1 MRKVDIFKGKEISNE
16 IITRPKEITRIRCVE
31 PVYNSNSWS
40 LESVYN
46 LAELHG
52 INVEDEILVLG
63 KDWFLCYRISEN
75 TVEFLE
81 WIAQNEPETK
91 FIQSIEMM
99 KSLQKIFL
107 QHKDKKFTT
116 AMRHNGSYP
125 FYLKMLQRGYFK
137 ELSHTIDIDICN
149 GFAPERLKYLE
160 EEYSSL
166 ENFLNSEE
174 AKNNPEYL
182 TYILHCL
189 DFNVTDTFVKRCM
202 KLAKKL

>member
-1 MRKVDIFKGKEISNE
+1 MRRIDVFKGIEISNE
-16 IITRPKEITRIRCVE
+16 IITKIKEITRIRCTK

-40 LESVYN
+40 LESVYY

-52 INVEDEILVLG
+52 ISVEDEILILG
-63 KDWFLCYRISEN
+63 EDWFLCYRISEN
-75 TVEFLE
+75 IVEFLE
-81 WIAQNEPETK
+81 WIAENKPGTK

-99 KSLQKIFL
+99 KSLQHIFL
-107 QHKDKKFTT
+107 QHKEKIFTT

-137 ELSHTIDIDICN
+137 EISHTIDIDICN

-166 ENFLNSEE
+166 DNFLNSEE
-174 AKNNPEYL
+174 ANNNPEYL

-189 DFNVTDTFVKRCM
+189 EFNVTDAYVERCM
-202 KLAKKL
+202 KLSKKL